1 LCKLEEP
8 GLETSRLEQNCSSK
22 LKWRDFEMVHSG
34 WEFLSDCFMIEHSVV
49 CLSSG
54 KTVNRED

>member
-1 LCKLEEP
+1 
-8 GLETSRLEQNCSSK
+8 
-22 LKWRDFEMVHSG
+22 
-34 WEFLSDCFMIEHSVV
+34 MIEHSVV

>member
-1 LCKLEEP
+1 
-8 GLETSRLEQNCSSK
+8 
-22 LKWRDFEMVHSG
+22 MVHSG

>member
-1 LCKLEEP
+1 
-8 GLETSRLEQNCSSK
+8 
-22 LKWRDFEMVHSG
+22 MVHSG
-34 WEFLSDCFMIEHSVV
+34 WEFLPDCFMIEHSVV